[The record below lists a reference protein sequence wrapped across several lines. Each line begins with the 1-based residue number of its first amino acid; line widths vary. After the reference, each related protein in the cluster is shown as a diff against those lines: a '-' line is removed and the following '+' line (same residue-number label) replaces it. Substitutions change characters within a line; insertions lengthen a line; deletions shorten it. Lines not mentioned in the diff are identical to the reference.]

1 MTHCK
6 HAAALLT
13 AVLLLALTACG
24 RQTAAAS
31 DPAQTPAAPVVETPV
46 IAAPAATPTPAAGK
60 DAGSDGWKA
69 KFERSLLEDYGV
81 TPDHYVDLG
90 NGIYQVYVK
99 IDGKVVPTSRSI
111 PRPATTTAEH
121 RQQNKNHAPARHSGA
136 QGRGG
141 FLPATYP
148 RRPTASSTASTRS
161 DACTGQPPLTFWQPA
176 ESSRSRAPAVKNM
189 HLPS

>member
-1 MTHCK
+1 MTHRK

-31 DPAQTPAAPVVETPV
+31 DPAQTP
-46 IAAPAATPTPAAGK
+46 AAPAATPTPAAGK

-81 TPDHYVDLG
+81 TPDHYEDLG

-99 IDGKVVPTSRSI
+99 IDGKVVPYVTVDS
-111 PRPATTTAEH
+111 ATGDYH
-121 RQQNKNHAPARHSGA
+121 G
-136 QGRGG
+136 
-141 FLPATYP
+141 
-148 RRPTASSTASTRS
+148 
-161 DACTGQPPLTFWQPA
+161 
-176 ESSRSRAPAVKNM
+176 
-189 HLPS
+189 